1 MGLDYISQSNRAKH
15 KIIGYLAWKSRLNV
29 KKHLQNWIWYS
40 GRLIL
45 KKWFTLSCKG
55 QENLLSEQPYL
66 IAANHVSHL
75 DGPAIIATYGKSLHH
90 IYSLAARDYFF
101 NHSLK
106 SYIFRNLFNMIP
118 FQRKGWF
125 RDCLPICRE
134 LLSQKKIIL
143 IFPEGTRSKSGKLQP
158 FKSGLGFLALE
169 LGVPII
175 PTYITGSYE
184 ALPKGK
190 NFPRRHFIQV
200 AFGKPIYINTYLNQ
214 KEEVS
219 NRKIYQQIVDDV
231 RYAIECLQNQYI
243 YK

>member
-1 MGLDYISQSNRAKH
+1 MALNFISQSNRYKN
-15 KIIGYLAWKSRLNV
+15 KIIRSVAWQRGLSL
-29 KKHLQNWIWYS
+29 KKHLQNWIWHS
-40 GRLIL
+40 GKFIF
-45 KKWFTLSCKG
+45 KKWLALSCQG

-75 DGPAIIATYGKSLHH
+75 DGPAIIAAHGKSLHYV
-90 IYSLAARDYFF
+90 YSLAASDYFF

-106 SYIFRNLFNMIP
+106 SYIFRNLFNMIS

-134 LLSQKKIIL
+134 LLNQNKIIL

-158 FKSGLGFLALE
+158 FKLGLGFLALE
-169 LGVPII
+169 LGVPIV
-175 PTYITGSYE
+175 PAYISGSYE

-190 NFPRRHFIQV
+190 FFPRRHPIQV
-200 AFGKPIYINTYLNQ
+200 TFGKPIYINTYLNQ

-219 NRKIYQQIVDDV
+219 NRQIYQQLVDDV
-231 RYAIECLQNQYI
+231 RYAIERLQNQYI
-243 YK
+243 QE